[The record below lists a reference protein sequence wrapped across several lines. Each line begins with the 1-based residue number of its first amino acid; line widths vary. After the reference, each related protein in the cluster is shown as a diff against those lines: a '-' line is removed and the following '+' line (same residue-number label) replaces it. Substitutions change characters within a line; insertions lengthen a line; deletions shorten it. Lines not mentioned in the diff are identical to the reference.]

1 MIPTVLDLLVAAAH
15 FCFTAY
21 TVVDYFTKTSK
32 YLSILAIYQTPAIS
46 LDAFPADLI
55 FDLHFPCPSMV
66 TLIASAQEDHNKD
79 RALPVE
85 ILSKIILMAHNISP
99 LSPSIMR
106 VNRNCHTIAQPLIYD
121 TIRLNRHTL
130 PKLILGLV
138 PIGRQWSEDR
148 CTVVRNYSIRAAKAR
163 VESRYRKLYSL
174 QQATTLIIDDIPILF
189 RSNFD
194 LMLREFCKYIVLPNV
209 TKIIFCQ
216 EPNGP
221 WIDDRLVNWNEIED
235 IHGGIRRR
243 LLPLS
248 GTRATLF
255 RKVLP
260 ANFKD
265 VCVQIPPE
273 GDFATLGNINFYN
286 HDLPA
291 HPVNCTFYGNKIHYV
306 PTTDLIMQ
314 YIEEFSGTVNLRIH
328 QDVLERRRLSHA
340 TIPATYVYRPFTPD
354 PQSPGPIRVART
366 SGLTTLYHLAQFWQC
381 DSERARQDIWN
392 IYCLLVHSID
402 KPLDNHLPLVG
413 QIAPLKQFR
422 VMESRSQKEA
432 EEEFLKKVYQGVSAL
447 HPDSTTPCPCCKE
460 IGVPL

>member
-15 FCFTAY
+15 LCSTTY
-21 TVVDYFTKTSK
+21 TVVDYFTKTIR
-32 YLSILAIYQTPAIS
+32 YFSILAIYQKPAIS
-46 LDAFPADLI
+46 LDSFPADLI
-55 FDLHFPCPSMV
+55 FDLHFPCPPMV
-66 TLIASAQEDHNKD
+66 TLIASAKEDHNKD

-85 ILSKIILMAHNISP
+85 LLSKIILMAHNISP

-130 PKLILGLV
+130 PKLILGLI
-138 PIGRQWSEDR
+138 PIGLQWSEDR
-148 CTVVRNYSIRAAKAR
+148 CTVVRNYSIRAVKAR
-163 VESRYRKLYSL
+163 VESRHRKLYSL

-189 RSNFD
+189 RSDFD
-194 LMLREFCKYIVLPNV
+194 DMRHEFCKYIVLPNV

-221 WIDDRLVNWNEIED
+221 WSDEPIVNPREHWDSGAIRKRLSFGAW
-235 IHGGIRRR
+235 
-243 LLPLS
+243 
-248 GTRATLF
+248 AALF
-255 RKVLP
+255 SKVLP
-260 ANFKD
+260 AVTKS

-291 HPVNCTFYGNKIHYV
+291 HPVDCTFYGNKTHYV
-306 PTTDLIMQ
+306 STTDLIMQ

-392 IYCLLVHSID
+392 IYCPLMHSID
-402 KPLDNHLPLVG
+402 KPLDNHLPLIG
-413 QIAPLKQFR
+413 QIALLQQFR

-432 EEEFLKKVYQGVSAL
+432 EAEFLKKVYQGVSAM